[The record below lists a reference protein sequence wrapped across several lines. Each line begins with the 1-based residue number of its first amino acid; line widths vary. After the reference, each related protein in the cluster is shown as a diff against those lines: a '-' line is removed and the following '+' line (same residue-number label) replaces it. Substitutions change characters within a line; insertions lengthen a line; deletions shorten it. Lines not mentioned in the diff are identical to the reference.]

1 MVYFFLLNTKTTF
14 RVTRQD
20 NVYLAPY
27 SDMKYPNGSISQIKK
42 HTHTLRSGSFIF
54 YISSMALHFSF
65 LPFPLFLS
73 HFILTYANPMDC
85 IFNLLLSFSRF
96 GSKNCDDRK
105 CHSAMYLKV
114 FPKQE
119 NGSYNLSTRVFY
131 GLFFDIGDN
140 TRGKCLLYT

>member
-14 RVTRQD
+14 RLTRRD

-42 HTHTLRSGSFIF
+42 NKQTHTQIRFFFFFFLFPRWLFIF
-54 YISSMALHFSF
+54 LFYHFLF
-65 LPFPLFLS
+65 FLS
-73 HFILTYANPMDC
+73 HFIPTYANPMDR

-96 GSKNCDDRK
+96 GSKNCDGRK

-119 NGSYNLSTRVFY
+119 NGRVITDPHRCFKDSFST
-131 GLFFDIGDN
+131 
-140 TRGKCLLYT
+140 